1 MKAEYTTLQADC
13 SNAVAGKLLVR
24 TCANHSGVV
33 YLGRGIV
40 SRLFHTPVQVEGY
53 SLYLDGPSVNRSV
66 VGVPAVLGRAPSMMM
81 HGKGFRGFGKILQE
95 EHSLQ
100 GSRLY

>member
-1 MKAEYTTLQADC
+1 M
-13 SNAVAGKLLVR
+13 R

-33 YLGRGIV
+33 YVGRGIV
-40 SRLFHTPVQVEGY
+40 SRLFNTLALVQVEGY

-81 HGKGFRGFGKILQE
+81 HGKGFRGLGLGLGQILQE
-95 EHSLQ
+95 EHLFQ
-100 GSRLY
+100 ASRLC